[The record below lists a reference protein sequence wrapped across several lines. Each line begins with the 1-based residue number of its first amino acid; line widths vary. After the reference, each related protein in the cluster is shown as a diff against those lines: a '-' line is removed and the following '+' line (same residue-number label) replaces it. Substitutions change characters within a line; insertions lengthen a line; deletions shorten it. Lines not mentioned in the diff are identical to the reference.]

1 MKCKLLIENA
11 SEDDVKNPDIPTDSF
26 IVHYKKSGSSKE
38 IIDICRGSKMVDVFD
53 FYYDKHGKGSIN
65 KITFSNGKINPRMWN
80 VPKPEEKEKP
90 RARK

>member
-1 MKCKLLIENA
+1 
-11 SEDDVKNPDIPTDSF
+11 
-26 IVHYKKSGSSKE
+26 
-38 IIDICRGSKMVDVFD
+38 MVDVFD